1 MTNKERMKLGL
12 RVLLLFIWAL
22 LTIATCAAVWNLVKN
37 VTLIIA
43 SVLLFGFNAIAIR
56 KAAKML
62 SKVDKTE

>member
-22 LTIATCAAVWNLVKN
+22 LTIATCAAVWNLVKD

-43 SVLLFGFNAIAIR
+43 SVLLFGFNAIAIH